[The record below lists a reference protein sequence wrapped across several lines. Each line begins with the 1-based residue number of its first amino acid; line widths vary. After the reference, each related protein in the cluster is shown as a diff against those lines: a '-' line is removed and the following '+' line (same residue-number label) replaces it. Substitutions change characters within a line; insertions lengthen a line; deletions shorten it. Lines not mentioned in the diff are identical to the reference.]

1 MDRRHFFL
9 WSGVGALL
17 WATGITLL
25 GYFLGQAFPALK
37 ENLELAILLIVA
49 VSVVPMAVEFLRA
62 RSAARTALEE
72 TEEALEDLVD
82 GRD

>member
-1 MDRRHFFL
+1 
-9 WSGVGALL
+9 
-17 WATGITLL
+17 
-25 GYFLGQAFPALK
+25 
-37 ENLELAILLIVA
+37 
-49 VSVVPMAVEFLRA
+49 MAVEFLRA